1 MECTFLNA
9 AGVTLFV
16 RDDMLSG
23 HWVQQEMNVSA
34 EFPYKADKVI
44 QIGMRMAFRDPATD
58 TIEVFEVVNAQ
69 NREPGHRQSVTADHI
84 CIAELS
90 DEHINTTEITNKTAS
105 EALSTALT
113 GTLWSVGTNTASGA
127 QNGDFSRGSVWDAV
141 NTIKENWNVYITPRV
156 VISSGVITGRYLD
169 ITPAEGVWH
178 GLRLSIRKN
187 MLDPVVTYDDTEVY
201 TALYGYGGNVDKPQT
216 GGDDRTEELT
226 FADQVW
232 TATSEHPAKPLNQT
246 YLEWPE
252 KTAIYGRNGRARYGY
267 YQNGNIKDSAIL
279 LQKTWE
285 SLKQASEPRI
295 TVSGTCVDLYRL
307 GYAGQPIRLHDI
319 ALVEIEETGELL
331 HKQIVCNDVD
341 LINPDNT
348 RPEIGDYIPNI
359 IYINREANRR
369 GGGGG
374 GGHGQTNEEDDDVK
388 TWTDFVKTNNLIGM
402 VAGYKD
408 GNQYIKAGQ
417 IVLAINESGESGG
430 YESAAYVNADHVN
443 ISATNTAHLLAGS
456 IVYDENGRLVLKE
469 SSGGGI
475 YVERTEQG
483 TTSSFGIWDKGN
495 LTGGIMVQQINGQTG
510 TKLTLGA
517 DVIDING
524 LVTALLAYDVTVKT
538 LSTVGTATFEGDVY
552 APGLTITDG
561 GDINGFTNITGTNA
575 SFDTLT
581 VDENNTVD
589 CGNIDCNDIDCGGIN
604 ADGIVCL
611 ALNVG
616 GSDAAYAATW
626 QTETI
631 PTLTFSN
638 RYNFVYKSN
647 GVEYTSLGYIV
658 GSHGSKTIHY
668 LGSATT

>member
-58 TIEVFEVVNAQ
+58 TIEVFEVVNVQ

-105 EALSTALT
+105 EALSVALT

-169 ITPAEGVWH
+169 ITPAEGVWR

-285 SLKQASEPRI
+285 SLKQASEPKI

-307 GYAGQPIRLHDI
+307 GYGGEPIRLHDI
-319 ALVEIEETGELL
+319 ALIEIEETGELL

-341 LINPDNT
+341 LIDPNNT

-369 GGGGG
+369 GGGGS
-374 GGHGQTNEEDDDVK
+374 GGHGQTNTEDEETK
-388 TWTDFVKTNNLIGM
+388 YYTDFFNLGTKVGM
-402 VAGYKD
+402 IVRTKD
-408 GNQYIKAGQ
+408 GVDYIDAPQ
-417 IVLAINESGESGG
+417 ISLAINNWDDPTSRILLKADTIDMDGVVTALETFSLQVVDFNGHDGEFTGELKVTGG
-430 YESAAYVNADHVN
+430 PIIGYDYVQGTTGKFNSLDINGDAATWRTYQARFCSLGNSHYYLYAA
-443 ISATNTAHLLAGS
+443 SQGSTTPTGTNS
-456 IVYDENGRLVLKE
+456 GRLV
-469 SSGGGI
+469 SS
-475 YVERTEQG
+475 Y
-483 TTSSFGIWDKGN
+483 
-495 LTGGIMVQQINGQTG
+495 
-510 TKLTLGA
+510 
-517 DVIDING
+517 
-524 LVTALLAYDVTVKT
+524 
-538 LSTVGTATFEGDVY
+538 
-552 APGLTITDG
+552 TD
-561 GDINGFTNITGTNA
+561 T
-575 SFDTLT
+575 
-581 VDENNTVD
+581 
-589 CGNIDCNDIDCGGIN
+589 
-604 ADGIVCL
+604 
-611 ALNVG
+611 
-616 GSDAAYAATW
+616 
-626 QTETI
+626 
-631 PTLTFSN
+631 
-638 RYNFVYKSN
+638 
-647 GVEYTSLGYIV
+647 
-658 GSHGSKTIHY
+658 TIHY
-668 LGSATT
+668 LGGAST